1 MTSTSD
7 LILIQKYKTMLGLD
21 QIDNISDINKVF
33 NISQITN
40 LQTYLNTLVNITNSS
55 LLNNI
60 TINSN
65 LYVSG
70 TSVFQGNISI
80 LGNLNISN
88 NTFINNLINT
98 NDLIINNNSTIVSNL
113 IVNGNA
119 QFNNLLQTN
128 IITGL
133 NNNIDILANNITI
146 GSINSIINIY
156 GTTNYIFKN
165 SSVYQNKTLVLNYDV
180 NSEQAIDTGT
190 LSGIVIKGIYNDGYI
205 KTSTDA
211 SRFLLRTPN
220 DIIDKYI
227 ATTDINNNLFISGT
241 TVLNDNV
248 TINSNLF
255 VAGITNIQNMTVR
268 SQLYAANECIINGD
282 TTINSN
288 LFALYASERIIAI
301 SKDIL

>member
-1 MTSTSD
+1 M
-7 LILIQKYKTMLGLD
+7 
-21 QIDNISDINKVF
+21 
-33 NISQITN
+33 
-40 LQTYLNTLVNITNSS
+40 
-55 LLNNI
+55 
-60 TINSN
+60 
-65 LYVSG
+65 
-70 TSVFQGNISI
+70 
-80 LGNLNISN
+80 
-88 NTFINNLINT
+88 
-98 NDLIINNNSTIVSNL
+98 
-113 IVNGNA
+113 
-119 QFNNLLQTN
+119 LQTN

-288 LFALYASERIIAI
+288 LFASNIKATNISVLSNLFISNNSIFNNVTMISDLFVSGIAI
-301 SKDIL
+301 FQNTTITSNLVGNNAIFNNDSTVIPNRFTNYNISIF